1 MERKYKTEVIYV
13 YVQMI
18 HFTGETDTTLQSKY
32 VTIKIKKNRKTF
44 LWMINN
50 LWVELINNVQV
61 PKKNVL

>member
-32 VTIKIKKNRKTF
+32 VTIKIKKKQKDIP
-44 LWMINN
+44 LDD
-50 LWVELINNVQV
+50 
-61 PKKNVL
+61 